1 METLHT
7 IRKWL
12 DKIVGTICIFL
23 FALMVVVG
31 SYQIITRF
39 IFNNPSTISEELLTY
54 SFAWMAMFATAYV
67 FGKRDHMRM
76 TFVVDKLA
84 PAQRKVL
91 EIVLEVLVIAF
102 AAIVLI
108 YGGFNIMGLTM
119 TQKTASL
126 GVMMGQVYA
135 VVPLS
140 GILIAIYGIL
150 NVVDLCKGTKE
161 KKRRRNNYEHCTC
174 IRTDYFSPL
183 DYHADCRCADRS
195 STWCIFR
202 MCNSS
207 NHGFECSRTD
217 RMPENLLRYL
227 CIQPACYP
235 VLYSCRKYYE

>member
-1 METLHT
+1 MIILNN
-7 IRKWL
+7 IRKVINTVI
-12 DKIVGTICIFL
+12 KIACILLFGFMVIIGT
-23 FALMVVVG
+23 
-31 SYQIITRF
+31 YQILVRY
-39 IFNNPSTISEELLTY
+39 IFNSPSTVSEELLTY

-84 PAQRKVL
+84 PAQRKGL

-135 VVPLS
+135 VVPIS

-150 NVVDLCKGTKE
+150 NVVDLCKGYERKE
-161 KKRRRNNYEHCTC
+161 EEEK
-174 IRTDYFSPL
+174 
-183 DYHADCRCADRS
+183 
-195 STWCIFR
+195 
-202 MCNSS
+202 
-207 NHGFECSRTD
+207 
-217 RMPENLLRYL
+217 
-227 CIQPACYP
+227 
-235 VLYSCRKYYE
+235 

>member
-12 DKIVGTICIFL
+12 DRIVGTICIFL

-91 EIVLEVLVIAF
+91 EIVLEILVIAF
-102 AAIVLI
+102 AVIV
-108 YGGFNIMGLTM
+108 LTM

-135 VVPLS
+135 VVPIS

-150 NVVDLCKGTKE
+150 NVVDLCKGYERKE
-161 KKRRRNNYEHCTC
+161 EEEK
-174 IRTDYFSPL
+174 
-183 DYHADCRCADRS
+183 
-195 STWCIFR
+195 
-202 MCNSS
+202 
-207 NHGFECSRTD
+207 
-217 RMPENLLRYL
+217 
-227 CIQPACYP
+227 
-235 VLYSCRKYYE
+235 